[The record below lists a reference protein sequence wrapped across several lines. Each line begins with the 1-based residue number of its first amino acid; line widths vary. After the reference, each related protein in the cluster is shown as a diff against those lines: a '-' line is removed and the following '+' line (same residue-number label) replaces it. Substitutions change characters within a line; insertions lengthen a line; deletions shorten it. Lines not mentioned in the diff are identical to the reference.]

1 MTTTAA
7 PPTTTTS
14 SVPRLARIGLA
25 GGALYLLFPL
35 AWNLA
40 NVTDVESGTLSF
52 VAVAASYWIFGVVAP
67 ALIVAGL
74 VALRRDLG
82 ADAGRVGAAGIVL
95 SMVGLG
101 AMSAG
106 LGIEVASIS
115 FGGGEVAL
123 GHFMLLIG
131 FLVHIA
137 GSILL
142 GVRLFLRRRD
152 AVLRVAATVLVLAL
166 PLGLGLG
173 LLGSALD
180 PADDTWF
187 WAAIAVPTGVAW
199 VLLGSSLVREP
210 RTAAAAA
217 R

>member
-7 PPTTTTS
+7 PPATTTS
-14 SVPRLARIGLA
+14 TVPRLARAGLV

-40 NVTDVESGTLSF
+40 NVTDVEYGTLSF

-82 ADAGRVGAAGIVL
+82 AAAGKVGTAGIVL

-101 AMSAG
+101 SMSAG

-115 FGGGEVAL
+115 FGGGEIAL
-123 GHFMLLIG
+123 GHYLLLLG
-131 FLVHIA
+131 FLVHVV

-152 AVLRVAATVLVLAL
+152 AVLRIAAALLVLAL
-166 PLGLGLG
+166 PLGIGLG
-173 LLGSALD
+173 MLGSAIG
-180 PADDTWF
+180 PNDDTWF
-187 WAAIAVPTGVAW
+187 WAAIAAPTGLAW
-199 VLLGSSLVREP
+199 ILLGSSLRSI
-210 RTAAAAA
+210 RC
-217 R
+217 